1 MNGTSDKKLKTPKT
15 DLKKKPS
22 YDLLKCIGECSSQDI
37 TAHPFTKVKPPLEL
51 KIEKIFIKGGKKESK
66 NKNKNE
72 SKNKKAKQLNK
83 KNLKKKI

>member
-51 KIEKIFIKGGKKESK
+51 KIEEIFIKGGKKEK
-66 NKNKNE
+66 QPNKKKKLN
-72 SKNKKAKQLNK
+72 KAKQLNK